1 MLVSGKSLLEDAKNS
16 IKCIPQFNINNLE
29 WTKIILEKCNE
40 LNYPV
45 ILGVS
50 ESAINYMGGYKTV
63 VNMVNGLIDDLNI
76 KIPVILHLDHGTS
89 IESCMKAINSGFTS
103 VMIDASKQS
112 LENNIKMTK
121 EVVDYAHQ
129 KGVIVEGEL
138 GYIGGAEDNIINEIK
153 YTNVDD
159 AVRYVKETKIDL
171 FAPAIGNAHGLYKG
185 KPNLNFGLLENI
197 NRKVNIPLVLHGG
210 SGIDDNQI
218 MKLIKGGITK
228 ININTELQI
237 AWSKGVKNYI
247 NNNEEV
253 YDPRKIIL
261 AGKEE
266 MISVI
271 ESKIKLFNNI

>member
-185 KPNLNFGLLENI
+185 KPNLDFGLLENI
-197 NRKVNIPLVLHGG
+197 NRTVNIPLVLHGG

>member
-171 FAPAIGNAHGLYKG
+171 FAPAIGNAHGIYKG
-185 KPNLNFGLLENI
+185 KPNLDFGLLENI

>member
-185 KPNLNFGLLENI
+185 KPNLDFGLLENI

>member
-1 MLVSGKSLLEDAKNS
+1 VLVSGKSLLEDAKNS

-171 FAPAIGNAHGLYKG
+171 FAPAIGNAHGIYKG
-185 KPNLNFGLLENI
+185 KPNLDFGLLENI

>member
-1 MLVSGKSLLEDAKNS
+1 M
-16 IKCIPQFNINNLE
+16 
-29 WTKIILEKCNE
+29 EKCNE

-159 AVRYVKETKIDL
+159 
-171 FAPAIGNAHGLYKG
+171 G
-185 KPNLNFGLLENI
+185 
-197 NRKVNIPLVLHGG
+197 
-210 SGIDDNQI
+210 
-218 MKLIKGGITK
+218 
-228 ININTELQI
+228 
-237 AWSKGVKNYI
+237 
-247 NNNEEV
+247 
-253 YDPRKIIL
+253 
-261 AGKEE
+261 
-266 MISVI
+266 
-271 ESKIKLFNNI
+271 

>member
-1 MLVSGKSLLEDAKNS
+1 VLVSGKSLLEDAKNS

>member
-171 FAPAIGNAHGLYKG
+171 FAPAIGNAHGIYKG
-185 KPNLNFGLLENI
+185 KPNLDFGLLENI
-197 NRKVNIPLVLHGG
+197 NRTVNIPLVLHGG